1 MILALPIEKTKNGVM
16 LYVRA
21 TPKASRNAITGIAE
35 GANQQLELKISV
47 TTVPDGGKA
56 NEAILNLLA
65 KEWKLLKS
73 PMRVMSGAT
82 HRHKVILI
90 VGDADLL
97 YDQVMVYLKMFK
109 KKLDNA
115 F

>member
-1 MILALPIEKTKNGVM
+1 MVLARPVEKTKEGVI

-21 TPKASRNAITGIAE
+21 TPKASRNAITGIVE
-35 GANQQLELKISV
+35 GANQRLELKISV
-47 TTVPDGGKA
+47 TAVPDGGRA

-73 PMRVMSGAT
+73 PMRVLSGAT

-90 VGDADLL
+90 AGESDLL
-97 YDQVMVYLKMFK
+97 YEQMLVYLKVF
-109 KKLDNA
+109 
-115 F
+115 

>member
-1 MILALPIEKTKNGVM
+1 MVLALPVEKSKNGVM

-35 GANQQLELKISV
+35 RAGQQLELKISV
-47 TTVPDGGKA
+47 TAVPDGGKA
-56 NEAILNLLA
+56 NEAILSLLVN
-65 KEWKLLKS
+65 EWRLKS

-82 HRHKVILI
+82 NRHKVILMA
-90 VGDADLL
+90 GDADLL
-97 YDQVMVYLKMFK
+97 YEQVMVYLK
-109 KKLDNA
+109 A

>member
-1 MILALPIEKTKNGVM
+1 MVLAQPLEKTTNGVM

-35 GANQQLELKISV
+35 GAGQQLELKISV
-47 TTVPDGGKA
+47 TAVPDGGKA

-65 KEWKLLKS
+65 TEWKLKS

-82 HRHKVILI
+82 NRHKVILI
-90 VGDADLL
+90 AGDPDLL
-97 YDQVMVYLKMFK
+97 YEQVMVYLK
-109 KKLDNA
+109 A